1 SAAVGDFAVWDGLV
15 RIPGTILEKRRA
27 RAIYRALTTQRIDP
41 GLLQQ
46 GEEGGREPGGPGR
59 KPSGG
64 ALFAVTVSPGA
75 ASATEPL
82 ALQFQ
87 QELPCV
93 EGRGELRIALRP
105 SEGEPPMAG
114 RLEVRVRLEGTAAEP
129 PAGALVLTKDGDDL
143 VFAGDAVPLDR
154 DLVVRYG
161 PEDAAPP
168 SAAAFPNPA
177 GVP

>member
-1 SAAVGDFAVWDGLV
+1 
-15 RIPGTILEKRRA
+15 
-27 RAIYRALTTQRIDP
+27 QRIDP

-46 GEEGGREPGGPGR
+46 GEEEDREPGGPGR

-64 ALFAVTVSPGA
+64 ALFSVTVSPVA
-75 ASATEPL
+75 AWATKRLE
-82 ALQFQ
+82 LQFQ
-87 QELPCV
+87 QEVPFV

-143 VFAGDAVPLDR
+143 VFAGHALPLHR
-154 DLVVRYG
+154 H
-161 PEDAAPP
+161 
-168 SAAAFPNPA
+168 PA
-177 GVP
+177 L